1 MPLRLRLTALF
12 TLSSVLVVALGGWL
26 YLHQLSVG
34 LLDAT
39 DASVLSR
46 VVPLRADV
54 GSLSTATPATS
65 SAAPSNSDVG
75 GLLTRVVRPD
85 GSLAEESPSL
95 AGAVLVGDRT
105 RRALSRGRS
114 LIVTTTAGGIPYRV
128 LAEPVTRPDG
138 AWTVIVAAPLVEMR
152 ETEESLR
159 HSLIV
164 AGALV
169 VLLSAAGAWLLGSA
183 ALRAVERMRRSVES
197 MTADDLS
204 LRVRVP
210 PGKDELA
217 ALGNTFNALLD
228 RLAHGLARQRRF
240 VADAGHELRG
250 PLAVLQMELEL
261 ADRPQRTRE
270 ELASAVRAAAEEVER
285 LARLANDLLFLAR
298 SDDGELQVVKS
309 RILVEP
315 LLRQAAVVRARA
327 AADAGVALEV
337 RAAPGLRGDLDADRI
352 RHALD
357 NLLANAVSAA
367 GPGGVVVLE
376 AAADN
381 GAVSIGVLD
390 SGPGFAEEFL
400 PRAFERFTR
409 PDRARSDDS
418 GGSGLGLAI
427 VQAVAE
433 AHGGSATA
441 VNRPDG
447 GAAVRMTLP
456 VTADV

>member
-1 MPLRLRLTALF
+1 VPLRLRLTGLF
-12 TLSSVLVVALGGWL
+12 TLASVLVVVLGGVL
-26 YLHQLSVG
+26 YLHQLKVG

-46 VVPLRADV
+46 AAPLRAGL
-54 GSLSTATPATS
+54 GSLPSSDQAASPAV
-65 SAAPSNSDVG
+65 PSNSDVG

-85 GSLAEESPSL
+85 GTIAEESPSL
-95 AGAVLVGDRT
+95 AGERLVGERA
-105 RRALSRGRS
+105 RSALSRGRTV
-114 LIVTTTAGGIPYRV
+114 LVTTSADDIPYRV
-128 LAEPVTRPDG
+128 LAEPVSRADG
-138 AWTVIVAAPLVEMR
+138 MWTLIVAAPLVEMQ
-152 ETEESLR
+152 ETVENLR
-159 HSLIV
+159 HSLFI
-164 AGALV
+164 AGGLV
-169 VLLSAAGAWLLGSA
+169 VLLAAAGAWLLGSA
-183 ALRAVERMRRSVES
+183 ALRAVDRMRRSVEG

-204 LRVRVP
+204 ARVRVP
-210 PGKDELA
+210 PGRDELA

-228 RLAHGLARQRRF
+228 RLAHGLVRQRRF

-270 ELASAVRAAAEEVER
+270 ELAAAVRAAAEEVER

-298 SDDGELQVVKS
+298 SDDGELQVVTS

-315 LLRQAAVVRARA
+315 LLRQAAAVRGLA
-327 AADAGVALEV
+327 AAEAGITIEV
-337 RAAPGLRGDLDADRI
+337 RSAPGLWADLDADRI

-357 NLLANAVSAA
+357 NLLANALRASTS
-367 GPGGVVVLE
+367 GGIVVLV
-376 AAADN
+376 ARQDA
-381 GAVSIGVLD
+381 GSVHIGVLD

-433 AHGGSATA
+433 AHGGRATA
-441 VNRPDG
+441 ANRVDG
-447 GAAVRMTLP
+447 GAEVEMVLPAV
-456 VTADV
+456 DV

>member
-1 MPLRLRLTALF
+1 MF
-12 TLSSVLVVALGGWL
+12 TLASVLVVALGGLL
-26 YLHQLSVG
+26 YQRQLRVG

-46 VVPLRADV
+46 VVPLRA
-54 GSLSTATPATS
+54 GLGALSGTAQPVPAPV
-65 SAAPSNSDVG
+65 PSNSDVG

-85 GSLAEESPSL
+85 GSIAEESPSL
-95 AGAVLVGDRT
+95 AGAVLVGDKAKDAL
-105 RRALSRGRS
+105 RRDRS
-114 LIVTTTAGGIPYRV
+114 VLVTTEADGIPYRV
-128 LAEPVTRPDG
+128 LVEPVNRPDG
-138 AWTVIVAAPLVEMR
+138 VWTLIVAAPLVEMR
-152 ETEESLR
+152 ETVEDLR
-159 HSLIV
+159 HSLLI
-164 AGALV
+164 AGALI

-204 LRVRVP
+204 ERVRVP
-210 PGKDELA
+210 PGRDELA
-217 ALGNTFNALLD
+217 ALGTTFNALLD

-261 ADRPQRTRE
+261 AQRPQRTRG
-270 ELASAVRAAAEEVER
+270 ELEAAVRAAVEEVER

-315 LLRQAAVVRARA
+315 LLRQAAAVRAHA
-327 AADAGVALEV
+327 AAEAAVTLEV
-337 RAAPGLRGDLDADRI
+337 RAMPGVRGDLDADRI
-352 RHALD
+352 RQALD
-357 NLLANAVSAA
+357 NLLANALRASS
-367 GPGGVVVLE
+367 PGGLIVLE
-376 AAADN
+376 AALEA
-381 GAVSIGVLD
+381 GAVQIRVVD

-433 AHGGSATA
+433 AHGGYATA
-441 VNRPDG
+441 VNRPEG
-447 GAAVRMTLP
+447 GAEVRMVLP
-456 VTADV
+456 LTVEM